1 MGEVALKIA
10 IGNREYPMR
19 VQEENVQVIEKISQS
34 LNESIENHKRTLGL
48 SDMQD
53 ALAMTA
59 FDSMV
64 KVFSTTAQTGISES
78 TAQTIAAL
86 NQKIEKALS

>member
-1 MGEVALKIA
+1 MGEVALKIV

-19 VQEENVQVIEKISQS
+19 VQEENVQVIEEISQS
-34 LNESIENHKRTLGL
+34 LNESIENHKRALGL

-64 KVFSTTAQTGISES
+64 KVFSTTAHTGVSES
-78 TAQTIAAL
+78 TANMIATL